1 MGQFKLLLPWADRTV
16 IGQVIAT
23 LEAADVGPIVVV
35 VGHRAAEVA
44 AALAGSAARIVVNQ
58 DYASA
63 EMLSSVRS
71 R

>member
-1 MGQFKLLLPWADRTV
+1 
-16 IGQVIAT
+16 
-23 LEAADVGPIVVV
+23 VV